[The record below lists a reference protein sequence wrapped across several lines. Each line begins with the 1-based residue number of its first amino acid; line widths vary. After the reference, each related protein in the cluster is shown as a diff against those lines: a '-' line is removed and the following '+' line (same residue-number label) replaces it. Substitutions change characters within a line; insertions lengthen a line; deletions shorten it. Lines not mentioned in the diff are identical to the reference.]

1 MAKPSP
7 KGAQSPQSAEENNAK
22 MATKAMRQEINRILC
37 GWDPLA
43 MRGLKGFETAYADH
57 VGPLLVLLKKGAKPM
72 EICVHLD
79 RLLQQ
84 EWKLPESREQCLDVA
99 EKIHRVGSIFRLG
112 S

>member
-1 MAKPSP
+1 MAK
-7 KGAQSPQSAEENNAK
+7 QSPQQPQNAEENNAK

-37 GWDPLA
+37 NWDPLN
-43 MRGLKGFETAYADH
+43 MRGLKGFDTAYSDH
-57 VGPLLVLLKKGAKPM
+57 VGPILVLLKKGAKPM

-79 RLLQQ
+79 RLVQQ
-84 EWKLPESREQCLDVA
+84 EWKLPDNREMCLDIA